1 MTRVSRISCR
11 EDQVGNSGLS
21 SVQQQ
26 LGKVSFLKE
35 NNVIKLLNK
44 EKTQDKKPKIIIQGK
59 QKITEDK

>member
-1 MTRVSRISCR
+1 M
-11 EDQVGNSGLS
+11 GNSGLS